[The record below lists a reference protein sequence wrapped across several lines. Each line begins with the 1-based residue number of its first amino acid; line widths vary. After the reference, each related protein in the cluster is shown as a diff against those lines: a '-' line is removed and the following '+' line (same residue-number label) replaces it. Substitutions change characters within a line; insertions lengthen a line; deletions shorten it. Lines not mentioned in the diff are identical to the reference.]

1 MLEEMEQYSTVCGGM
16 AITKQEKEGRKYQ
29 VSKKKKGRLK
39 WLHKPNTGNAN
50 RRLILIKQLVIK
62 LPQR

>member
-29 VSKKKKGRLK
+29 VSKKKKDVSNGYTNQIREM
-39 WLHKPNTGNAN
+39 
-50 RRLILIKQLVIK
+50 LIGD
-62 LPQR
+62 